1 MPKKKPKAPQ
11 ACSQAGNW
19 FVHRS
24 NACNMLIKATQKRN
38 SLPPIQEPPRFQLRN
53 RRNFQNS
60 NLFSEFDNR
69 WDHDKKKKIINEITH
84 RYNYESPEML
94 TWNRNVNNNYETTTS
109 CVHKPLKMARD
120 QIRRYP
126 KEYSDRNILS
136 KTIDSHNFQAT
147 L

>member
-24 NACNMLIKATQKRN
+24 NACDAIVPISTGNGGGK
-38 SLPPIQEPPRFQLRN
+38 LPPISIQEPPRFQMRN

-69 WDHDKKKKIINEITH
+69 WDHDKKKKIINTITH

-94 TWNRNVNNNYETTTS
+94 VSICTS
-109 CVHKPLKMARD
+109 G
-120 QIRRYP
+120 II
-126 KEYSDRNILS
+126 SGF
-136 KTIDSHNFQAT
+136 NFQFRHGT
-147 L
+147 EM